1 MKIVFA
7 TNNKNK
13 LKEIREIL
21 GDRVEVLSLNDI
33 GCDVDIPETG
43 ATLEENALQKAQYI
57 YDHYHMNVFADD
69 TGLEVEALNGAPG
82 IYSARYAS
90 METIETSNTSNASNA
105 SSTSSASSASSASNP
120 RPASHDSE
128 ANMARLLRELENE
141 SNRKARFRTV
151 IALIMEE
158 EGKPKTVLFE
168 GIVEGEIIRERR
180 GGEGFGYDPIF
191 QPTGYDNT
199 FAELGLSVKNKISHR
214 ARAVNKLTHYLLNT

>member
-90 METIETSNTSNASNA
+90 METIETSLSSNASNT
-105 SSTSSASSASSASNP
+105 SSTSNP

-128 ANMARLLRELENE
+128 ANMSRLLRELENE